1 MNLLNIV
8 TNSNLIDWLELVI
21 FLDDM
26 SEAFN
31 AKTENLCQVFTDI
44 TVIAPSERLMNFP
57 DSIRWETYDKKEGR
71 ADLWNKKVKD
81 TQKPW
86 VLFLENGEDIDIS
99 DFPKKELLKANQ
111 WIPALIIQATGEETY
126 KQYYQ
131 TRLVPKSGKPIFG
144 GKNIPDATSHIL
156 ENNISLSPIPIK
168 LRRGTEPMSK
178 TDPNDELSVQN
189 FAPQLYLM
197 SGNRYYEERKYVFA
211 AAQYRRLLK
220 MENLLPYD
228 RLAAING
235 LAGCYVETYKWEKA
249 IELAENS
256 IEMEPM
262 QYLPYLIQFRI
273 YQLNKLWEKSLFVLE
288 KYFEVLEVGSRAN
301 YDKYISSNETLLKLG
316 KLAIKSGVRDKAL
329 RYYERYYRIKK
340 GNVEP
345 SFLEMLLVL
354 SIELCDYE
362 KSVYFFKEI
371 FDEYIPDKLT
381 EELKNKLNDYLSMF
395 MVNGWY
401 DYPFEVYDLLYE
413 QESENG
419 EYRRRLIV
427 TLTKTNRIDKARRL
441 IASNL

>member
-1 MNLLNIV
+1 MSHLNIV
-8 TNSNLIDWLELVI
+8 SNSNVIDWLEIVI
-21 FLDDM
+21 FSDDTGK
-26 SEAFN
+26 ALN
-31 AKTENLCQVFTDI
+31 IKTENLCQVFTDV
-44 TVIAPSERLMNFP
+44 TVISPCERLKNIP
-57 DSIRWETYDKKEGR
+57 SSIRWETYDKNEGR
-71 ADLWNKKVKD
+71 AGLWNKKVMD
-81 TQKPW
+81 SEKPW

-99 DFPKKELLKANQ
+99 DFPNKELLKANQ
-111 WIPALIIQATGEETY
+111 WVPALIIQATGAETY

-131 TRLVPKSGKPIFG
+131 TRLVPKSDKPIFG
-144 GKNIPDATSHIL
+144 GKNIPDATGHIL
-156 ENNISLSPIPIK
+156 ENNIGLSPVPIK
-168 LRRGTEPMSK
+168 LRRGSEPMSN
-178 TDPNDELSVQN
+178 TDPDDELSVQN

-235 LAGCYVETYKWEKA
+235 LAGCYVEMYKWEKA
-249 IELAENS
+249 IELAEGS

-262 QYLPYLIQFRI
+262 QFLPYLIQFRV
-273 YQLNKLWEKSLFVLE
+273 YQLNKLWDKSLLVLE
-288 KYFEVLEVGSRAN
+288 KYFDVLKVGSRAN

-316 KLAIKSGVRDKAL
+316 KLAINSGVRDKAL

-371 FDEYIPDKLT
+371 FDEFIPDNLT
-381 EELKNKLNDYLSMF
+381 EDLKNKLNDYLSMF

-401 DYPFEVYDLLYE
+401 DYPFEVYDQLYE

-427 TLTKTNRIDKARRL
+427 TLTKTNRIDKARKL